1 MSNQWDIFCFVPL
14 LGKSSSRAITFFYF
28 TNTSP
33 MNAFSDKILTKQK
46 GEQVNLDLFGKKGSV
61 AERQLAKAIFV
72 FGSASKSHK
81 YQMKSLPM
89 NFSGPSGHEI
99 YFVVTA
105 KGW

>member
-1 MSNQWDIFCFVPL
+1 
-14 LGKSSSRAITFFYF
+14 
-28 TNTSP
+28 

-46 GEQVNLDLFGKKGSV
+46 GEQVNLAFLERKVLLQKGNWQKQFLFS
-61 AERQLAKAIFV
+61 
-72 FGSASKSHK
+72 GSASKSHK

>member
-46 GEQVNLDLFGKKGSV
+46 GEQVNLALFGKKGSV

-72 FGSASKSHK
+72 FWKCIKKPQISDEVFA
-81 YQMKSLPM
+81 YE
-89 NFSGPSGHEI
+89 F
-99 YFVVTA
+99 FRTFRA
-105 KGW
+105 